1 LKVQKATILRNVL
14 TKKKRD
20 QICVRKELPSDEF
33 PSILQKA
40 LLEVW

>member
-14 TKKKRD
+14 TKKKD